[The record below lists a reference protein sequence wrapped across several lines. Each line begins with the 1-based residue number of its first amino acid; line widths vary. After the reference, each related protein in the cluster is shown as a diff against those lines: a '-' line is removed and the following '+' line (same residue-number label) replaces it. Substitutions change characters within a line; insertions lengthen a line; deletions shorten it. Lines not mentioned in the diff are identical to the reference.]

1 MMEDVLEHGNNKLP
15 VQSWRVSTDE
25 MDLRRKLISIREQ
38 SIANLV
44 VVCEAETTSRIFDIV
59 SVYLGAAPFD
69 FPFHPREIY
78 LNKNKR
84 KCFQDAVS
92 MM

>member
-15 VQSWRVSTDE
+15 VQSWRVSNDE

-59 SVYLGAAPFD
+59 SVYLGAAPF
-69 FPFHPREIY
+69 HPHEIY

-84 KCFQDAVS
+84 MCFQDAVS